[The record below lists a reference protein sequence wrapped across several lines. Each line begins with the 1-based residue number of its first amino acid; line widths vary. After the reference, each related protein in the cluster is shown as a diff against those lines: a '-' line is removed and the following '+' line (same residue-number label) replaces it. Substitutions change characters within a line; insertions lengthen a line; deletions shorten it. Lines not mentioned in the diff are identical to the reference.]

1 MNNLIDEFD
10 ELLELIKQSDEYKE
24 YVRLKELVSNN
35 EDIKRLTD
43 EIKKIQKRIVRS
55 NGNKVLEKELE
66 SKNIEL
72 NSIPLYNDY
81 IESIDK
87 LNELLLIVKNKF
99 DSFINELI
107 LRW

>member
-43 EIKKIQKRIVRS
+43 EIKKIQKSIVRS
-55 NGNKVLEKELE
+55 KGNKELEKELE